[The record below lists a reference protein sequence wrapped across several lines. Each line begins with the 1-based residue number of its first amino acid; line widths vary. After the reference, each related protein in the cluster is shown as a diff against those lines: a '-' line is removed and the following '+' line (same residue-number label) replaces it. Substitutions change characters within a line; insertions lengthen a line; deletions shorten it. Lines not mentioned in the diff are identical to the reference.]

1 MPSADQHGAATA
13 LTPLAESVG
22 AALKQKGLVLATA
35 ESCTGGGIA
44 EAITE
49 IAGSS
54 AWFDCAFVTYS
65 YESKVA
71 LLGVSQTDLERYGAV
86 SEPIVR
92 QMASGALARSRAH
105 VAIAVSG
112 IAGPTG
118 GLPDKPVGTVWIAWS
133 NREGDKNNS
142 IISTCYHFSGD
153 RHAVREQT
161 VTKALEELLHNL

>member
-1 MPSADQHGAATA
+1 MSTADQHGAATA
-13 LTPLAESVG
+13 VTLLAESVG
-22 AALKQKGLVLATA
+22 AALKQKSLMLATA

-71 LLGVSQTDLERYGAV
+71 LLGVSQTDLERFGAV

-92 QMASGALARSRAH
+92 QMAAGALARSRAH

-118 GLPDKPVGTVWIAWS
+118 GLPDKPVGTVWIAWA
-133 NREGDKNNS
+133 NHENDRNNS
-142 IISTCYHFSGD
+142 IISKCYHFSGD

-161 VTKALEELLHNL
+161 VGKALEELLHNL